1 MNENYDARHADGKN
15 VRGGNEAIFGDKI
28 PNKNPNPSPSGKHIP
43 PNKKQSS
50 DKYTFDKTQKSTE
63 EKLKDISRKIQAEEM
78 KKKTLESQ
86 LHTGGARILGKG
98 GSVMSNVFHD
108 SGFSH
113 SGGGS
118 HFGGGAIT
126 LKVEPIVLKNKAIEV
141 EQHTKA
147 LETEFESIQDIVAK
161 TASYWI
167 GIAGDKARQDFVS
180 QKDDTATI
188 IRRFMEHPVDL
199 LAMAGVYEET
209 ERQVTERNQ
218 SLETDVI
225 V

>member
-1 MNENYDARHADGKN
+1 
-15 VRGGNEAIFGDKI
+15 
-28 PNKNPNPSPSGKHIP
+28 
-43 PNKKQSS
+43 
-50 DKYTFDKTQKSTE
+50 
-63 EKLKDISRKIQAEEM
+63 
-78 KKKTLESQ
+78 
-86 LHTGGARILGKG
+86 
-98 GSVMSNVFHD
+98 MSNEYHD

-118 HFGGGAIT
+118 FFGGGSII
-126 LKVEPIVLKNKAIEV
+126 LKVEPTILKNKATEV
-141 EQHTKA
+141 ERYTKT

-161 TASYWI
+161 TTGYWI
-167 GIAGDKARQDFVS
+167 GIAGDKARQDFAS

-188 IRRFMEHPVDL
+188 IKRFMEHPIDL
-199 LAMAGVYEET
+199 MVMAGVYEET